1 LEGGRKKRS
10 RPEAVRQAKRGRVK
24 MATVVSLSD
33 EINKLMAEYEAAMA
47 VMSSI
52 GRRLAE
58 VAGRVRHE
66 FEFVVHNV
74 EAEMSGDEEEEEE
87 WEDE

>member
-1 LEGGRKKRS
+1 
-10 RPEAVRQAKRGRVK
+10 
-24 MATVVSLSD
+24 MATGISLSE
-33 EINKLMAEYEAAMA
+33 EITKLMAEYEAAMA
-47 VMSSI
+47 VMANI
-52 GRRLAE
+52 GRWLAE

-74 EAEMSGDEEEEEE
+74 EAEMSSEEEEEE